1 MAAAIVTN
9 LEPLDLKGLRAEW
22 AKHYG
27 TPPPL
32 RSPDLLRL
40 ILAWRL
46 QAKADGGLD
55 RATRRKLKGTGK
67 LVAEGMQLGVG
78 TKLKREWQGQV
89 EEVLIE
95 QHGFSWK
102 GQLFPSLSAVAQAI
116 TGTRWNGP
124 RFLGLRQPAL

>member
-1 MAAAIVTN
+1 MPPAFDVAA
-9 LEPLDLKGLRAEW
+9 LEPLSLAELRAEW

-27 TPPPL
+27 SVPAL

-46 QAKADGGLD
+46 QAKAQGGLD
-55 RATRRKLKGTGK
+55 RATRRKLQRNGR
-67 LVAEGMQLGVG
+67 VIAEGLDLGVG

-95 QHGFSWK
+95 RHGFSWK
-102 GQLFPSLSAVAQAI
+102 GTLYPSLSAVAQAI

-124 RFLGLRQPAL
+124 RFFGLRKPA